1 MANYSLQPNTT
12 IPKIEPP
19 SKTTSIPL
27 PTHKIAQ
34 TRDTDY
40 TQEQPNETDPKIIIR
55 K

>member
-1 MANYSLQPNTT
+1 MKIIIEPNTT
-12 IPKIEPP
+12 IPKIEST
-19 SKTTSIPL
+19 SKTTTTPL

-34 TRDTDY
+34 TRVSEY